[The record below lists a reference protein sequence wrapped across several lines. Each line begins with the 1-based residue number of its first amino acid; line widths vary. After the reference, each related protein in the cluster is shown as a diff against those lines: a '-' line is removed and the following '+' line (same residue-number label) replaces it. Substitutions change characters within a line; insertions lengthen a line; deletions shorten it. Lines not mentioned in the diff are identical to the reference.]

1 MSIDIFK
8 QTNVR
13 RSGRRV
19 QPVREGIPQL
29 PVGGGADLI
38 SVATGAA
45 IGADAQE
52 VVAQIARYQADQE
65 EKEEAIRVTN
75 KNSVEVAKLERRIQL
90 QMDEW
95 KEDPN
100 FATWTPAEFG
110 AKWANLEKQE
120 YMNLKNIIYKN
131 DEEAFAKFE
140 SAYYTVF
147 NNNRRI
153 FRAEKQDKIRL
164 DTMILINSNRT
175 KRYSA
180 ARGLSKESIDDGTFN
195 TWFDNE
201 LKSIIFDAKLQNG
214 LDGSSTDDTY
224 NRGEAELRNIMWE
237 TIFRKAQ
244 IFQITNELYD
254 PDNEEF
260 SNETITDWDKVINY
274 IKNEDAYE
282 GKNGKKFFL
291 PATMKNDLLKWAEG
305 ERDNQ
310 EARIRLEKEKRKDEG
325 LTFLTKEVLTQYD
338 EKNPSAYITEAEIRE
353 KGVAAGLNPKTI
365 KSLISARRDFLL
377 NKNKQL
383 DDTSLY
389 EEILLDIITGETTD
403 GLQNNYEAT
412 QKVGEGKGVKT
423 QKVNIINHPG
433 LNTSTKIKLLEK
445 INEMKS
451 STIAEGNKLLKTQL
465 DGFKN
470 DIKGRL
476 KTNAG
481 SRRYSQFVIE
491 KTIEFNEKLG
501 KPAEFGSKKGEILTA
516 SDLLVKDSEYYIF
529 KDIQN
534 YAVDYNR
541 DLNQKVD
548 EIKGDGT
555 IGVEE
560 KVKPIDNIKINA
572 KGHYLIKDDND
583 YDKLPSGV
591 TFVDPD
597 SGQIRIKP

>member
-13 RSGRRV
+13 RSGKRV
-19 QPVREGIPQL
+19 QPVREGISQIA
-29 PVGGGADLI
+29 VGGGADLI
-38 SVATGAA
+38 GVAAGAA
-45 IGADAQE
+45 IGADLQE
-52 VVAQIARYQADQE
+52 VVTQVARYQADQE
-65 EKEEAIRVTN
+65 VKEEAIRVTN

-164 DTMILINSNRT
+164 DTMILINSKRT

-180 ARGLSKESIDDGTFN
+180 ARGLSKESIDDGTF
-195 TWFDNE
+195 TVWFGNE
-201 LKSIIFDAKLQNG
+201 LKSIMFDAKLQNG
-214 LDGSSTDDTY
+214 ADGSSTKDIYDQ
-224 NRGEAELRNIMWE
+224 REAELRNIMWE

-244 IFQITNELYD
+244 IFQKTNELYD

-274 IKNEDAYE
+274 IENEDAYSGRNE
-282 GKNGKKFFL
+282 EKFFL
-291 PATMKNDLLKWAEG
+291 PATMKTDLREWAKG
-305 ERDNQ
+305 ERADQ
-310 EARIRLEKEKRKDEG
+310 EARNRLETEKRKDEG
-325 LTFLTKEVLTQYD
+325 LTFLTKEVLTAYD

-353 KGVAAGLNPKTI
+353 KGVAAGLNVKTVN
-365 KSLISARRDFLL
+365 SLISARRDFLA
-377 NKNKQL
+377 NKNKEL

-389 EEILLDIITGETTD
+389 EEILLDIITGKTTD
-403 GLQNNYEAT
+403 GLQNNYT
-412 QKVGEGKGVKT
+412 FRTKGRSAEEKPT
-423 QKVNIINHPG
+423 NIIAHPG

-445 INEMKS
+445 ISEMKS

-548 EIKGDGT
+548 EIKGDST
-555 IGVEE
+555 IGVQ
-560 KVKPIDNIKINA
+560 VKPIDNIEINA
-572 KGHYLIKDDND
+572 KGHYLIKNDND
-583 YDKLPSGV
+583 YNKIPSKAK
-591 TFVDPD
+591 FVDPD
-597 SGQIRIKP
+597 SGEIRIKP

>member
-19 QPVREGIPQL
+19 QPVREGISQIA
-29 PVGGGADLI
+29 VGGGADLI
-38 SVATGAA
+38 GVAAGAA
-45 IGADAQE
+45 IGADLQE
-52 VVAQIARYQADQE
+52 VVTQVARYQADQE
-65 EKEEAIRVTN
+65 VKEEAIRVTN

-164 DTMILINSNRT
+164 DTMILINSKRT

-180 ARGLSKESIDDGTFN
+180 ARGLSKESIDDGTF
-195 TWFDNE
+195 TVWFGNE
-201 LKSIIFDAKLQNG
+201 LKSIMFDAKLQNG
-214 LDGSSTDDTY
+214 ADGSSTKDIYDQ
-224 NRGEAELRNIMWE
+224 REAELRNIMWE

-244 IFQITNELYD
+244 IFQKTNELYD

-274 IKNEDAYE
+274 IENEDAYSGRNE
-282 GKNGKKFFL
+282 EKFFL
-291 PATMKNDLLKWAEG
+291 PATMKNRLREWAKG
-305 ERDNQ
+305 ERDDQ
-310 EARIRLEKEKRKDEG
+310 EARIRLETEKRKDEG
-325 LTFLTKEVLTQYD
+325 LTFLTKEVLTAYD

-353 KGVAAGLNPKTI
+353 KGVAAGLNVKTVN
-365 KSLISARRDFLL
+365 SLISARRDFLA
-377 NKNKQL
+377 NKNKEL

-389 EEILLDIITGETTD
+389 EEILLDIITGKTTD
-403 GLQNNYEAT
+403 GLQNNYT
-412 QKVGEGKGVKT
+412 FRTKGRSAEEKPT
-423 QKVNIINHPG
+423 NIIAHPG
-433 LNTSTKIKLLEK
+433 VNTSTKIKLLEK

-548 EIKGDGT
+548 EIKGDTT
-555 IGVEE
+555 IGV
-560 KVKPIDNIKINA
+560 KVKPIDNIEINA
-572 KGHYLIKDDND
+572 KGHYLIKNDND
-583 YDKLPSGV
+583 YNKIPSKAK
-591 TFVDPD
+591 FVDPD
-597 SGQIRIKP
+597 SGEIRIKP

>member
-13 RSGRRV
+13 RSGKRV
-19 QPVREGIPQL
+19 QPVREGISQIA
-29 PVGGGADLI
+29 VGGGADLI
-38 SVATGAA
+38 GVAAGAA
-45 IGADAQE
+45 IGADLQE
-52 VVAQIARYQADQE
+52 VVTQVARYQADQE
-65 EKEEAIRVTN
+65 EKEEAVRVTN

-164 DTMILINSNRT
+164 DTMILINSKRT

-195 TWFDNE
+195 TWFNNE
-201 LKSIIFDAKLQNG
+201 LKSIMFDAKLQNG
-214 LDGSSTDDTY
+214 ADGSSTKDIYDQ
-224 NRGEAELRNIMWE
+224 REAELRNIMWE

-274 IKNEDAYE
+274 IENEDAYS
-282 GKNGKKFFL
+282 GKNEEKFFL
-291 PATMKNDLLKWAEG
+291 PATMKTDLREWAKG
-305 ERDNQ
+305 ERDDQ
-310 EARIRLEKEKRKDEG
+310 EARIRLETEKRKDEG
-325 LTFLTKEVLTQYD
+325 LTFLTKEVLTAYD

-353 KGVAAGLNPKTI
+353 KGVAAGLNVKTVN
-365 KSLISARRDFLL
+365 SLISARRDFLA

-403 GLQNNYEAT
+403 GLQNNYT
-412 QKVGEGKGVKT
+412 FRTKGRSAEEKPT
-423 QKVNIINHPG
+423 NIIAHPG

-445 INEMKS
+445 ISEMKS

-548 EIKGDGT
+548 EIKGDTT
-555 IGVEE
+555 IGV
-560 KVKPIDNIKINA
+560 KVKPIDNIEINA
-572 KGHYLIKDDND
+572 KGHYLIKNDND
-583 YDKLPSGV
+583 YDKIPSKAK
-591 TFVDPD
+591 FVDPD
-597 SGQIRIKP
+597 SGEIRIKP

>member
-13 RSGRRV
+13 RSGKRV
-19 QPVREGIPQL
+19 QPVREGISQIA
-29 PVGGGADLI
+29 VGGGADLI
-38 SVATGAA
+38 GVAAGAA
-45 IGADAQE
+45 IGADLQE
-52 VVAQIARYQADQE
+52 VVTQVARYQADQE
-65 EKEEAIRVTN
+65 EKEEAVRVTN

-164 DTMILINSNRT
+164 DTMILINSKRT

-180 ARGLSKESIDDGTFN
+180 ARGLSKEQIDDGTF
-195 TWFDNE
+195 TVWFGNE
-201 LKSIIFDAKLQNG
+201 LKSIMFDAKLQNG
-214 LDGSSTDDTY
+214 ADGSSTKDIYDQ
-224 NRGEAELRNIMWE
+224 REAELRNIMWE

-244 IFQITNELYD
+244 IFQKTNELYD
-254 PDNEEF
+254 PENEEF
-260 SNETITDWDKVINY
+260 SNETITDWDEVINFVDNQDAY
-274 IKNEDAYE
+274 SGKNEE
-282 GKNGKKFFL
+282 KFFL
-291 PATMKNDLLKWAEG
+291 PATMKNSLRTWAKG
-305 ERDNQ
+305 ERADQ
-310 EARIRLEKEKRKDEG
+310 EARIRLETEKRKDEG
-325 LTFLTKEVLTQYD
+325 LTFLTKEVLTAYD

-353 KGVAAGLNPKTI
+353 KGVAAGLNVKTVN
-365 KSLISARRDFLL
+365 SLISARRDFLA
-377 NKNKQL
+377 NKNKEL

-389 EEILLDIITGETTD
+389 EEILLDIITGKTTD
-403 GLQNNYEAT
+403 GLQNNYT
-412 QKVGEGKGVKT
+412 FRTKGRSAEEKPT
-423 QKVNIINHPG
+423 NIIAHPG

-445 INEMKS
+445 ISEMKS

-548 EIKGDGT
+548 EIKGDST
-555 IGVEE
+555 IGVQ
-560 KVKPIDNIKINA
+560 VKPIDNIEINA
-572 KGHYLIKDDND
+572 KGHYLIKNDND
-583 YDKLPSGV
+583 YNKIPSKAK
-591 TFVDPD
+591 FVDPD
-597 SGQIRIKP
+597 SGEIRIKP

>member
-13 RSGRRV
+13 RSGKRV
-19 QPVREGIPQL
+19 QPVREGISQIA
-29 PVGGGADLI
+29 VGGGADLI
-38 SVATGAA
+38 GVAAGAA
-45 IGADAQE
+45 IGADLQE
-52 VVAQIARYQADQE
+52 VVTQVARYQADQE
-65 EKEEAIRVTN
+65 EKEEAVRVTN

-164 DTMILINSNRT
+164 DTMILINSKRT

-180 ARGLSKESIDDGTFN
+180 ARGLSKESIDDGTF
-195 TWFDNE
+195 TVWFGNE
-201 LKSIIFDAKLQNG
+201 LKSIMFDAKLQNG
-214 LDGSSTDDTY
+214 ADGSSTKDIYDQ
-224 NRGEAELRNIMWE
+224 REAELRNIMWE

-244 IFQITNELYD
+244 IFQKTNELYD

-274 IKNEDAYE
+274 IENEDAYE

-291 PATMKNDLLKWAEG
+291 PATMKTDLREWAKG
-305 ERDNQ
+305 ERDDQ
-310 EARIRLEKEKRKDEG
+310 EARIRLETEKRKDEG
-325 LTFLTKEVLTQYD
+325 LTVLTKEVLTQYD

-389 EEILLDIITGETTD
+389 EEILLDIITGKTTD
-403 GLQNNYEAT
+403 GLQNNYT
-412 QKVGEGKGVKT
+412 FRTKGRSAEEKPT
-423 QKVNIINHPG
+423 NIIAHPG

-445 INEMKS
+445 ISEMKS

-548 EIKGDGT
+548 EIKGDTT
-555 IGVEE
+555 IGV
-560 KVKPIDNIKINA
+560 KVKPIDNIEINA
-572 KGHYLIKDDND
+572 KGHYLIKNDND
-583 YDKLPSGV
+583 YDKIPSKAK
-591 TFVDPD
+591 FVDPD
-597 SGQIRIKP
+597 SGEIRIKP

>member
-13 RSGRRV
+13 RSGKRV
-19 QPVREGIPQL
+19 QPVREGISQIA
-29 PVGGGADLI
+29 VGGGADLI
-38 SVATGAA
+38 GVAAGAA
-45 IGADAQE
+45 IGADLQE
-52 VVAQIARYQADQE
+52 VVTQVARYQADQE
-65 EKEEAIRVTN
+65 EKEEAVRVTN

-120 YMNLKNIIYKN
+120 YNNLKNIIYKN

-164 DTMILINSNRT
+164 DTMILINSKRT
-175 KRYSA
+175 KRYSD

-201 LKSIIFDAKLQNG
+201 LKSIMFDAKLQNG
-214 LDGSSTDDTY
+214 ADGSSTKDIYDQ
-224 NRGEAELRNIMWE
+224 REAELRNIMWE

-244 IFQITNELYD
+244 IFQKTNELYD

-274 IKNEDAYE
+274 IENEDAYS
-282 GKNGKKFFL
+282 GKNEEKFFL
-291 PATMKNDLLKWAEG
+291 PATMKTDLREWAKG
-305 ERDNQ
+305 ERDDQ
-310 EARIRLEKEKRKDEG
+310 EARIRLETEKRKDEG
-325 LTFLTKEVLTQYD
+325 LTFLTKEVLTAYD

-353 KGVAAGLNPKTI
+353 KGVAAGLNVKTVN
-365 KSLISARRDFLL
+365 SLISARRDFLA

-423 QKVNIINHPG
+423 QKANIINHPG

-445 INEMKS
+445 ISEMKS

-548 EIKGDGT
+548 EIKGDST
-555 IGVEE
+555 IGVQ
-560 KVKPIDNIKINA
+560 VKPIDNIEINA
-572 KGHYLIKDDND
+572 KGHYLIKNDND
-583 YDKLPSGV
+583 YNKIPSKAK
-591 TFVDPD
+591 FVDPD
-597 SGQIRIKP
+597 SGEIRIKP

>member
-1 MSIDIFK
+1 
-8 QTNVR
+8 
-13 RSGRRV
+13 
-19 QPVREGIPQL
+19 
-29 PVGGGADLI
+29 
-38 SVATGAA
+38 
-45 IGADAQE
+45 
-52 VVAQIARYQADQE
+52 
-65 EKEEAIRVTN
+65 
-75 KNSVEVAKLERRIQL
+75 
-90 QMDEW
+90 
-95 KEDPN
+95 
-100 FATWTPAEFG
+100 
-110 AKWANLEKQE
+110 
-120 YMNLKNIIYKN
+120 
-131 DEEAFAKFE
+131 
-140 SAYYTVF
+140 YTVF

-201 LKSIIFDAKLQNG
+201 LKSIMFDAKLQNG
-214 LDGSSTDDTY
+214 ADGSSTDDIY
-224 NRGEAELRNIMWE
+224 NQRVAELRNIMWE

-244 IFQITNELYD
+244 IFQKTNELYD

-260 SNETITDWDKVINY
+260 SNETITDWDEVINFVDNQDAY
-274 IKNEDAYE
+274 SGKNEE
-282 GKNGKKFFL
+282 KFFL
-291 PATMKNDLLKWAEG
+291 PATMKNRLRTWAEG
-305 ERDNQ
+305 ERADQ

-365 KSLISARRDFLL
+365 KSLISARRDFLA

-389 EEILLDIITGETTD
+389 EEILLDIITSKTTD

-445 INEMKS
+445 ISEMKS

-481 SRRYSQFVIE
+481 SRRYSEFVIE

-501 KPAEFGSKKGEILTA
+501 KPAEFGSKKGQILTA

-529 KDIQN
+529 KDIAN
-534 YAVDYNR
+534 YATNYTQEQ
-541 DLNQKVD
+541 NQYLD
-548 EIKGDGT
+548 EITGDST
-555 IGVEE
+555 IGVEI
-560 KVKPIDNIKINA
+560 KPIDNIEINA
-572 KGHYLIKDDND
+572 KGHYLIKNDND
-583 YDKLPSGV
+583 YDKIPSGSK
-591 TFVDPD
+591 FVDPD
-597 SGQIRIKP
+597 SGEIRVKP

>member
-120 YMNLKNIIYKN
+120 YNNLKNIIYKN

-164 DTMILINSNRT
+164 DTMILINSKRT

-180 ARGLSKESIDDGTFN
+180 ARGLSKESIDDGTF
-195 TWFDNE
+195 TVWFGNE
-201 LKSIIFDAKLQNG
+201 LKSIMFDAKLQNG
-214 LDGSSTDDTY
+214 ADGSSTKDIYDQ
-224 NRGEAELRNIMWE
+224 REAELRNIMWE

-244 IFQITNELYD
+244 IFQKTNELYD

-260 SNETITDWDKVINY
+260 SNETITDWDEVINFVDNQDAY
-274 IKNEDAYE
+274 SGKNEE
-282 GKNGKKFFL
+282 KFFL
-291 PATMKNDLLKWAEG
+291 PATMKNSLRTWAKG
-305 ERDNQ
+305 ERADQ
-310 EARIRLEKEKRKDEG
+310 EARIRLETEKRKDEG
-325 LTFLTKEVLTQYD
+325 LTFLTKEVLTAYD

-353 KGVAAGLNPKTI
+353 KGVAAGLNVKTVN
-365 KSLISARRDFLL
+365 SLISARRDFLA

-403 GLQNNYEAT
+403 GLQNNYT
-412 QKVGEGKGVKT
+412 FRTKGRSAEEKPT
-423 QKVNIINHPG
+423 NIIAHPG

-445 INEMKS
+445 ISEMKS

-555 IGVEE
+555 IGVEI
-560 KVKPIDNIKINA
+560 KPIDNIEINA
-572 KGHYLIKDDND
+572 KGHYLIKNDND
-583 YDKLPSGV
+583 YNKIPSKAK
-591 TFVDPD
+591 FVDPD
-597 SGQIRIKP
+597 SGEIRIKP

>member
-13 RSGRRV
+13 RSGKRV
-19 QPVREGIPQL
+19 QPVREGISQIA
-29 PVGGGADLI
+29 VGGGADLI
-38 SVATGAA
+38 GVAAGAA
-45 IGADAQE
+45 IGADLQE
-52 VVAQIARYQADQE
+52 VVTQVARYQADQE
-65 EKEEAIRVTN
+65 EKEEAVRVTN

-164 DTMILINSNRT
+164 DTMILINSKRT

-180 ARGLSKESIDDGTFN
+180 ARGLSKEQIDDGTF
-195 TWFDNE
+195 TVWFGNE
-201 LKSIIFDAKLQNG
+201 LKSIMFDAKLQNG
-214 LDGSSTDDTY
+214 ADGSSTKDIYDQ
-224 NRGEAELRNIMWE
+224 REAELRNIMWE

-244 IFQITNELYD
+244 IFQKTNELYD

-274 IKNEDAYE
+274 IENEDAYE

-291 PATMKNDLLKWAEG
+291 PATMKTDLREWAKG
-305 ERDNQ
+305 ERDDQ
-310 EARIRLEKEKRKDEG
+310 EARIRLETEKRKDEG
-325 LTFLTKEVLTQYD
+325 LTFLTKEVLTAYD

-353 KGVAAGLNPKTI
+353 KGVAAGLNVKTVN
-365 KSLISARRDFLL
+365 SLISARRDFLL

-403 GLQNNYEAT
+403 GLQNNYT
-412 QKVGEGKGVKT
+412 FRTKGRSAEEKPT
-423 QKVNIINHPG
+423 NIIAHPG

-445 INEMKS
+445 ISEMKS

-548 EIKGDGT
+548 EIKGDST
-555 IGVEE
+555 IGVQ
-560 KVKPIDNIKINA
+560 VKPIDNIEINA
-572 KGHYLIKDDND
+572 KGHYLIKNDND
-583 YDKLPSGV
+583 YNKIPSKAK
-591 TFVDPD
+591 FVDPD
-597 SGQIRIKP
+597 SGEIRIKP

>member
-13 RSGRRV
+13 RSGKRV
-19 QPVREGIPQL
+19 QPVREGISQIA
-29 PVGGGADLI
+29 VGGGADLI
-38 SVATGAA
+38 GVAAGAA
-45 IGADAQE
+45 IGADLQE
-52 VVAQIARYQADQE
+52 VVTQVARYQADQE
-65 EKEEAIRVTN
+65 EKEEAVRVTN

-164 DTMILINSNRT
+164 DTMILINSKRT

-180 ARGLSKESIDDGTFN
+180 ARGLSKESIDDGTF
-195 TWFDNE
+195 TVWFGNE
-201 LKSIIFDAKLQNG
+201 LKSIMFDAKLQNG
-214 LDGSSTDDTY
+214 ADGSSTKDIYDQ
-224 NRGEAELRNIMWE
+224 REAELRNIMWE

-244 IFQITNELYD
+244 IFQKTNELYD
-254 PDNEEF
+254 PENEEF

-274 IKNEDAYE
+274 IENEDAYS
-282 GKNGKKFFL
+282 GKNEEKFFL
-291 PATMKNDLLKWAEG
+291 PATMKTDLREWAKG
-305 ERDNQ
+305 ERDDQ
-310 EARIRLEKEKRKDEG
+310 EARIRLETEKRKDEG
-325 LTFLTKEVLTQYD
+325 LTFLTKEVLTAYD

-353 KGVAAGLNPKTI
+353 KGVAAGLNVKTVN
-365 KSLISARRDFLL
+365 SLISARRDFLA
-377 NKNKQL
+377 NKNKEL

-389 EEILLDIITGETTD
+389 EEILLDIITGKTTD
-403 GLQNNYEAT
+403 GLQNNYT
-412 QKVGEGKGVKT
+412 FRTKGRSAEEKPT
-423 QKVNIINHPG
+423 NIIAHPG

-445 INEMKS
+445 ISEMKS

-548 EIKGDGT
+548 EIKGDST
-555 IGVEE
+555 IGVQ
-560 KVKPIDNIKINA
+560 VKPIDNIEINA
-572 KGHYLIKDDND
+572 KGHYLIKNDND
-583 YDKLPSGV
+583 YNKIPSKAK
-591 TFVDPD
+591 FVDPD
-597 SGQIRIKP
+597 SGEIRIKP

>member
-13 RSGRRV
+13 RSGKRV
-19 QPVREGIPQL
+19 QPVREGISQIA
-29 PVGGGADLI
+29 VGGGADLI
-38 SVATGAA
+38 GVAAGAA
-45 IGADAQE
+45 IGADLQE
-52 VVAQIARYQADQE
+52 VVTQVARYQADQE
-65 EKEEAIRVTN
+65 VKEEAIRVTN

-164 DTMILINSNRT
+164 DTMILINSKRT

-180 ARGLSKESIDDGTFN
+180 ARGLSKEQIDDGTF
-195 TWFDNE
+195 TVWFGNE
-201 LKSIIFDAKLQNG
+201 LKSIMFDAKLQNG
-214 LDGSSTDDTY
+214 ADGSSTKDIYDQ
-224 NRGEAELRNIMWE
+224 REAELRNIMWE

-244 IFQITNELYD
+244 IFQKTNELYD

-291 PATMKNDLLKWAEG
+291 PATMKTDLREWAKG
-305 ERDNQ
+305 ERDDQ
-310 EARIRLEKEKRKDEG
+310 EARIRLETEKRKDEG
-325 LTFLTKEVLTQYD
+325 LTFLTKEVLTAYD

-353 KGVAAGLNPKTI
+353 KGVAAGLNVKTVN
-365 KSLISARRDFLL
+365 SLISARRDFLA
-377 NKNKQL
+377 NKNKEL

-403 GLQNNYEAT
+403 GLQNNYT
-412 QKVGEGKGVKT
+412 FRTKGRSAEEKPT
-423 QKVNIINHPG
+423 NIIAHPG

-445 INEMKS
+445 ISEMKS

-548 EIKGDGT
+548 EIKGDTT
-555 IGVEE
+555 IGVE
-560 KVKPIDNIKINA
+560 VKPIDNIEINA
-572 KGHYLIKDDND
+572 KGHYLIKNDND
-583 YDKLPSGV
+583 YDKIPSKAKY
-591 TFVDPD
+591 VDPD
-597 SGQIRIKP
+597 SGEIRIKP

>member
-19 QPVREGIPQL
+19 QPVREGISQIA
-29 PVGGGADLI
+29 VGGGADLI
-38 SVATGAA
+38 GVAAGAA
-45 IGADAQE
+45 IGADLQE
-52 VVAQIARYQADQE
+52 VVAKISQYQADQE
-65 EKEEAIRVTN
+65 VKEEAIRVTN

-110 AKWANLEKQE
+110 AKWANFEKKE
-120 YMNLKNIIYKN
+120 YNNLKNIIYKN

-164 DTMILINSNRT
+164 DTMILLNSNRT
-175 KRYSA
+175 KRYSD
-180 ARGLSKESIDDGTFN
+180 ARGLSKEQINDGTFN
-195 TWFDNE
+195 TWFSNE
-201 LKSIIFDAKLQNG
+201 LKSIISDAKLKNTI
-214 LDGSSTDDTY
+214 DGSSTDDTY
-224 NRGEAELRNIMWE
+224 NQAEAELRKITWE

-445 INEMKS
+445 ISEMKS

-548 EIKGDGT
+548 EIKGDST
-555 IGVEE
+555 IGVE
-560 KVKPIDNIKINA
+560 KKPIDNIEINA

-583 YDKLPSGV
+583 YDKIPSGSK
-591 TFVDPD
+591 FVDPD
-597 SGQIRIKP
+597 SGEIRVKP

>member
-13 RSGRRV
+13 RSGKRV
-19 QPVREGIPQL
+19 QPVREGISQIA
-29 PVGGGADLI
+29 VGGGADLI
-38 SVATGAA
+38 GVAAGAA
-45 IGADAQE
+45 IGADLQE
-52 VVAQIARYQADQE
+52 VVTQVARYQADQE
-65 EKEEAIRVTN
+65 EKEEAVRVTN

-120 YMNLKNIIYKN
+120 YNNLKNIIYKN

-164 DTMILINSNRT
+164 DTMILINSKRT

-180 ARGLSKESIDDGTFN
+180 ARGLSKESIDDGTF
-195 TWFDNE
+195 TVWFGNE
-201 LKSIIFDAKLQNG
+201 LKSIMFDAKLQNG
-214 LDGSSTDDTY
+214 ADGSSTKDIYDQ
-224 NRGEAELRNIMWE
+224 REAELRNIMWE

-244 IFQITNELYD
+244 IFQKTNELYD

-274 IKNEDAYE
+274 IENEDAYS
-282 GKNGKKFFL
+282 GKNEEKFFL
-291 PATMKNDLLKWAEG
+291 PATMKTDLREWAKG
-305 ERDNQ
+305 ERDDQ
-310 EARIRLEKEKRKDEG
+310 EARIRLETEKRKDEG
-325 LTFLTKEVLTQYD
+325 LTFLTKEVLTAYD

-353 KGVAAGLNPKTI
+353 KGVAAGLNVKTVN
-365 KSLISARRDFLL
+365 SLISARRDFLA

-389 EEILLDIITGETTD
+389 EEILLDIITGKTTD
-403 GLQNNYEAT
+403 GLQNNYT
-412 QKVGEGKGVKT
+412 FRTKGRSAEEKPT
-423 QKVNIINHPG
+423 NIIAHPG

-445 INEMKS
+445 ISEMKS

-548 EIKGDGT
+548 EIKGDST
-555 IGVEE
+555 IGVQ
-560 KVKPIDNIKINA
+560 VKPIDNIEINA
-572 KGHYLIKDDND
+572 KGHYLIKNDND
-583 YDKLPSGV
+583 YDKIPSKAK
-591 TFVDPD
+591 FVDPD
-597 SGQIRIKP
+597 SGEIRIKP

>member
-13 RSGRRV
+13 RSGKRV
-19 QPVREGIPQL
+19 QPVREGISQIA
-29 PVGGGADLI
+29 VGGGADLI
-38 SVATGAA
+38 GVAAGAA
-45 IGADAQE
+45 IGADLQE
-52 VVAQIARYQADQE
+52 VVTQVARYQADQE
-65 EKEEAIRVTN
+65 EKEEAVRVTN

-164 DTMILINSNRT
+164 DTMILINSKRT

-180 ARGLSKESIDDGTFN
+180 ARGLSKESIDDGTF
-195 TWFDNE
+195 TVWFGNE
-201 LKSIIFDAKLQNG
+201 LKSIMFDAKLQNG
-214 LDGSSTDDTY
+214 ADGSSTKDIYDQ
-224 NRGEAELRNIMWE
+224 REAELRNIMWE

-244 IFQITNELYD
+244 IFQKTNELYD

-274 IKNEDAYE
+274 IENEDAYS
-282 GKNGKKFFL
+282 GKNEEKFFL
-291 PATMKNDLLKWAEG
+291 PATMKTDLREWAKG
-305 ERDNQ
+305 ERDDQ
-310 EARIRLEKEKRKDEG
+310 EARIRLETEKRKDEG
-325 LTFLTKEVLTQYD
+325 LTFLTKEVLTAYD

-353 KGVAAGLNPKTI
+353 KGVAAGLNVKTVN
-365 KSLISARRDFLL
+365 SLISARRDFLA
-377 NKNKQL
+377 NKNKEL

-389 EEILLDIITGETTD
+389 EEILLDIITGKTTD
-403 GLQNNYEAT
+403 GLQNNYT
-412 QKVGEGKGVKT
+412 FRTKGRSAEEKPT
-423 QKVNIINHPG
+423 NIIAHPG

-445 INEMKS
+445 ISEMKS

>member
-13 RSGRRV
+13 RGGRRV
-19 QPVREGIPQL
+19 QPVREGISQL
-29 PVGGGADLI
+29 AVGGGADLI
-38 SVATGAA
+38 GVATGAA
-45 IGADAQE
+45 IGADLQE
-52 VVAQIARYQADQE
+52 VVGKISQYQADQE
-65 EKEEAIRVTN
+65 VKEEAIRVTN

-110 AKWANLEKQE
+110 AKWGNFEKQE
-120 YMNLKNIIYKN
+120 YNNLKNNIYKN

-201 LKSIIFDAKLQNG
+201 LKSIMFDAKLQNG
-214 LDGSSTDDTY
+214 ADGSSTDDIY
-224 NRGEAELRNIMWE
+224 NQRVAELRNIMWE

-244 IFQITNELYD
+244 IFQKTNELYD

-260 SNETITDWDKVINY
+260 SNETITDWDEVINFVDNQDAY
-274 IKNEDAYE
+274 SGKNEE
-282 GKNGKKFFL
+282 KFFL
-291 PATMKNDLLKWAEG
+291 PATMKNRLRTWAEG
-305 ERDNQ
+305 ERADQ

-365 KSLISARRDFLL
+365 KSLISARRDFLA

-389 EEILLDIITGETTD
+389 EEILLDIITSKTTD

-445 INEMKS
+445 ISEMKS

-481 SRRYSQFVIE
+481 SRRYSEFVIE

-501 KPAEFGSKKGEILTA
+501 KPAEFGSKKGQILTA

-529 KDIQN
+529 KDIAN
-534 YAVDYNR
+534 YATNYTQEQ
-541 DLNQKVD
+541 NQYLD
-548 EIKGDGT
+548 EITGDST
-555 IGVEE
+555 IGVEI
-560 KVKPIDNIKINA
+560 KPIDNIEINA
-572 KGHYLIKDDND
+572 KGHYLIKNDND
-583 YDKLPSGV
+583 YDKIPSGSK
-591 TFVDPD
+591 FVDPD
-597 SGQIRIKP
+597 SGEIRVKP